1 MARKRVPASN
11 IHNRPIRSKNTAS
24 MPPEPNQ
31 ITQTGPSLTND
42 KKRSF
47 GAPHAPDLAP
57 PALHP
62 SKRQKI
68 DIEKSLV
75 SISSRSGASLNSTS
89 IGPLDV
95 GDGDSAS
102 IISSL
107 PPEIQKLRGQYC
119 FSTMTVIS
127 SSKIQQKV
135 KTLLAHVEKPK
146 LSDKTSKDEVVILEA
161 KAATASKMISIVEI
175 AKAAIATR
183 NGEWYQYSSLRAEIL
198 PHHQKQKKKPSQDLQ
213 APTNQAS
220 GQEISSEPSTT
231 PQPPAAKTTSND
243 DSEDEAAAFETL
255 QYHPAATDGVKAG
268 KVRTTPIVTIYFS
281 GVPISGLKNLL
292 GEQTNKKAVQSR

>member
-11 IHNRPIRSKNTAS
+11 IHKRPIRSKDTAS

-31 ITQTGPSLTND
+31 IKQTGPSLTNN

-62 SKRQKI
+62 SKRQRI

-75 SISSRSGASLNSTS
+75 SISSRSGASFNSTS

-95 GDGDSAS
+95 GD
-102 IISSL
+102 SSL

-183 NGEWYQYSSLRAEIL
+183 NGEWYQYSSLRAETL
-198 PHHQKQKKKPSQDLQ
+198 PHQKKQKKKPSQDLQ

-220 GQEISSEPSTT
+220 GQEISSEPSKR
-231 PQPPAAKTTSND
+231 PQPPAAKTMSND

-281 GVPISGLKNLL
+281 GVPVSGLKNLL
-292 GEQTNKKAVQSR
+292 G